1 MNDLSNPLNPLSPLN
16 PIWRDVYFPQQET
29 VNHVSIQGDGR
40 AFIVIL
46 FILFLCFCGMVVN
59 SQNS

>member
-16 PIWRDVYFPQQET
+16 PIWKDVYFPQQET
-29 VNHVSIQGDGR
+29 VNHVSSQGDGI
-40 AFIVIL
+40 ALIVIL

>member
-16 PIWRDVYFPQQET
+16 PIWRDVYFSQQET
-29 VNHVSIQGDGR
+29 VHHVSSQDDGT
-40 AFIVIL
+40 ALIVIL